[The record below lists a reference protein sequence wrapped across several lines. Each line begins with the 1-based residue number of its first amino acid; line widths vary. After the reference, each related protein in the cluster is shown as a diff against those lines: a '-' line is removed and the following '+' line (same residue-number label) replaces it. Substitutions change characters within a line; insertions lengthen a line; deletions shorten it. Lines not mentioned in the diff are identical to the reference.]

1 MHDGHD
7 HTHPFQPDHDR
18 NPATAYE
25 VLEQAVRELL
35 IEKGVLT
42 PEEITEHI
50 DGIDS
55 RAGGVL
61 GRKVVARAWIDPAFK
76 QRLLEDCRAALLEM
90 DVDIGELADFV
101 AIENTPQVH
110 NIIVC
115 TLCSCYPK
123 TLLGIPP
130 AWYKSLAY
138 RSRTVREPRTVLKE
152 FGTEIA
158 DDIEVRVHD
167 STADLRYF
175 VVPQRPAGTEGWS
188 EAQLEEIVTRDSM
201 IGTALPKVAV
211 KAAAE

>member
-7 HTHPFQPDHDR
+7 HSHPFQLDHDR
-18 NPATAYE
+18 APATPYE

-35 IEKGVLT
+35 VEKGVLT
-42 PEEITEHI
+42 PEEIAEHI

-55 RAGGVL
+55 RAGGVH
-61 GRKVVARAWIDPAFK
+61 GTRVVARAWADPAFK
-76 QRLLEDCRAALLEM
+76 QRLLDDCRSALLEL
-90 DVDIGELADFV
+90 DIDIGELADFV
-101 AIENTPQVH
+101 AIENTPDVH
-110 NIIVC
+110 NVVVC

-138 RSRTVREPRTVLKE
+138 RSRTVREPRAVLKE
-152 FGTEIA
+152 FGTEIPESV
-158 DDIEVRVHD
+158 DVHVHD

-175 VVPQRPAGTEGWS
+175 IIPERPAGTEGWS
-188 EAQLEEIVTRDSM
+188 EEQLAEIVTRDCM
-201 IGTALPKVAV
+201 IGTARPRIPV